1 MDIFHD
7 QISGCGTFE
16 GGWKALKLER
26 RSSPPP
32 GLQVQGTDSHFHRRS
47 PTAAPITV
55 SQMGLLGHMAMIH
68 HDPAMPDGKTT
79 FDFNNGRPFTDLRF
93 LPCWNRKMS
102 PVPWVS
108 QSSSGCAVFDPVL
121 QHLPA
126 LLPAAR
132 WEKMVLALTCAGMF
146 EKNLKSTK
154 FKWYCARIGKSVDPE
169 KYSFTPSLAGILW
182 LSFFEAFCIQYP
194 LVMGKLPIY
203 RW

>member
-79 FDFNNGRPFTDLRF
+79 FDFNNGRPFTDYDFYPAEIGKCPQFLEFPNLPVDVPCSIQSCSTFQLCF
-93 LPCWNRKMS
+93 LPRDGKKWSWHWHALGCLRKI
-102 PVPWVS
+102 WS
-108 QSSSGCAVFDPVL
+108 QPNSNGIAPELEIQLTQKSI
-121 QHLPA
+121 HL
-126 LLPAAR
+126 R
-132 WEKMVLALTCAGMF
+132 H
-146 EKNLKSTK
+146 
-154 FKWYCARIGKSVDPE
+154 
-169 KYSFTPSLAGILW
+169 LW
-182 LSFFEAFCIQYP
+182 LESFGSHFLRLSVYST
-194 LVMGKLPIY
+194 L
-203 RW
+203 